1 MERPQRLLVH
11 ILNVPELIQIGNPK
25 TGRQRLDSA
34 SNLQPEGGGDNIGFE
49 RTLEEYG
56 GDWAMAK
63 YIEATEMHDERE
75 RDRVMDEILKYNEE
89 DLAATWA
96 VFRWL
101 KTYV

>member
-1 MERPQRLLVH
+1 
-11 ILNVPELIQIGNPK
+11 
-25 TGRQRLDSA
+25 
-34 SNLQPEGGGDNIGFE
+34 
-49 RTLEEYG
+49 
-56 GDWAMAK
+56 MAK